1 MNGQKTPLLQ
11 REMQELEK
19 QLQKLDEK
27 FDKMYDDRLEGLLSD
42 RKFRE
47 MAEKSEIARDKL
59 TARLDELKIQ
69 LNTQAVV
76 EDNISRFLDVVRKYT
91 DVQELDSELLNHLI
105 DKIVVG
111 NKIKSDH
118 GYTQKITIQY
128 RFIGDLES
136 VDLSK

>member
-1 MNGQKTPLLQ
+1 M
-11 REMQELEK
+11 
-19 QLQKLDEK
+19 QKLDEK